1 VKPSGL
7 WEMGDADSFEL
18 LLVGFRNDLARSRAL
33 NFLRERAHRDGIPVP
48 LSDLSLP
55 YTLLARAD
63 FDTAQCLSAEL
74 TQLGALVRL
83 TRLEKQAAPAPSV
96 EAVSGNPT
104 QTPRAGNR
112 VLHGLFMVEMSL
124 VRVVLALVFVG
135 VVSAT
140 FLILFAKPF
149 VVIVRP
155 AFQTAGRAADQASRA
170 SAPTPVLSMGKRAE
184 IDQLVSQKNFP
195 AAIARLSESGA
206 YPPGNPEVRAALQ
219 KVYEKWAVSEIDGG
233 RLDGA
238 LTVMQHALD
247 VQETPSIFVLQGG
260 VYLKKGNWD
269 AARRAYEK
277 ALDLGNKDGKVCL
290 ALVSIYRQ
298 LGDQKTALAM
308 LDRAR
313 EYGAKGPEFDTMVGV
328 VTREQDAESGFQA
341 LTSAHFR
348 VSFAQGEDPTV
359 ARFILAELERAYQ
372 IVGQKLGY
380 YPDHVTPVA
389 LYEAEDFQRVTQSPD
404 WAGALYDGR
413 IKVPVRGLESNDS
426 RLSGILRHE
435 YSHVLNLL
443 IAGEN
448 CPVWLNEGVAMWVQ
462 DEREGDYDETASAV
476 VKLSQP
482 FKLTQLEKSF
492 ARLSPEQ
499 AAIAYAQGYLAVRYI
514 VRRYGELAL
523 HRLLAAFAQT
533 SVTQD
538 VFRETLGLELSTLE
552 QDLRFQ

>member
-1 VKPSGL
+1 
-7 WEMGDADSFEL
+7 
-18 LLVGFRNDLARSRAL
+18 
-33 NFLRERAHRDGIPVP
+33 
-48 LSDLSLP
+48 
-55 YTLLARAD
+55 
-63 FDTAQCLSAEL
+63 
-74 TQLGALVRL
+74 
-83 TRLEKQAAPAPSV
+83 
-96 EAVSGNPT
+96 
-104 QTPRAGNR
+104 
-112 VLHGLFMVEMSL
+112 
-124 VRVVLALVFVG
+124 
-135 VVSAT
+135 
-140 FLILFAKPF
+140 
-149 VVIVRP
+149 
-155 AFQTAGRAADQASRA
+155 
-170 SAPTPVLSMGKRAE
+170 
-184 IDQLVSQKNFP
+184 
-195 AAIARLSESGA
+195 
-206 YPPGNPEVRAALQ
+206 
-219 KVYEKWAVSEIDGG
+219 
-233 RLDGA
+233 
-238 LTVMQHALD
+238 
-247 VQETPSIFVLQGG
+247 
-260 VYLKKGNWD
+260 
-269 AARRAYEK
+269 
-277 ALDLGNKDGKVCL
+277 
-290 ALVSIYRQ
+290 
-298 LGDQKTALAM
+298 M